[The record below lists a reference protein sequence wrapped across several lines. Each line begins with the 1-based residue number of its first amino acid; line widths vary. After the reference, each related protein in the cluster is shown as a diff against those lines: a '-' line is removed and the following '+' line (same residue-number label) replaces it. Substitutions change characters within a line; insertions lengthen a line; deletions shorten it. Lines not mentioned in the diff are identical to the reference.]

1 MKFFVGYD
9 KMTDGIKFD
18 TISAERKSLMR
29 RFFTEP
35 QNISGNVAEIF
46 EDAKHIE
53 KVLRMN
59 CGDKILIFDGTGA
72 EYTAQLVSIEKSVCR
87 AEVLEKSYSLS
98 EPKIKITLFQA
109 LPKAGKMETIIQKA
123 VELGVF
129 EIVPVMTERCVTK
142 INNKAAGE
150 EKAKRW
156 NKVSVE
162 AVKQCGRGLVPKVHE
177 PVTFEKAIEM
187 LKNLQIPLMPY
198 EMLGHEGQ
206 KGLKEILNS
215 NREAKEFGILVG
227 PEGGFAD
234 SEAEYAV
241 ENGIKAIGLGRRI
254 LRTETVA
261 SALIPMIM
269 FDRDEL

>member
-1 MKFFVGYD
+1 
-9 KMTDGIKFD
+9 
-18 TISAERKSLMR
+18 MR

-35 QNISGNVAEIF
+35 QNISGDIAEIF
-46 EDAKHIE
+46 EDSKHIE
-53 KVLRMN
+53 KVLRMS
-59 CGDKILIFDGTGA
+59 CGDRILVFDGTGT

-87 AEVLEKSYSLS
+87 AKILEKSVSLS
-98 EPKIKITLFQA
+98 EPQTKIWLFQA
-109 LPKAGKMETIIQKA
+109 LPKSGKMETIIQKA

-162 AVKQCGRGLVPKVHE
+162 AVKQCGRGLIPRVHE
-177 PVTFEKAIEM
+177 PVSFEKAVEM
-187 LKNLQIPLMPY
+187 LGKLQVPLMPY

-206 KGLKEILNS
+206 KGLKEILDAD
-215 NREAKEFGILVG
+215 REAAEFGIFVG
-227 PEGGFAD
+227 PEGGFSD

-241 ENGIKAIGLGRRI
+241 EQGIKTIGLGRRI

-269 FDRDEL
+269 FDRNEI

>member
-1 MKFFVGYD
+1 MKFFVIYG
-9 KMTDGIKFD
+9 KISVGIKFD
-18 TISAERKSLMR
+18 TISAERKTLMR

-35 QNISGNVAEIF
+35 QNISGNIAEIF

-59 CGDKILIFDGTGA
+59 CGDKIQIFDGTGA
-72 EYTAQLVSIEKSVCR
+72 EYTAQLDSIEKSVCK
-87 AEVLEKSYSLS
+87 AEILEKNFSLS
-98 EPKIKITLFQA
+98 EPKTRITLFQA
-109 LPKAGKMETIIQKA
+109 LPKAGKMEIIIQKA

-142 INNKAAGE
+142 INSKAAGD

-162 AVKQCGRGLVPKVHE
+162 AVKQCGRGLIPKVQQ
-177 PVTFEKAIEM
+177 PVSFEKAVEM
-187 LKNLQIPLMPY
+187 LKNLQVPLMPY

-206 KGLKEILNS
+206 KGLKEILDS
-215 NREAKEFGILVG
+215 DPTAKEFGILVG

-241 ENGIKAIGLGRRI
+241 ENGIKTIGLGRRI

-261 SALIPMIM
+261 SALIPIIM

>member
-1 MKFFVGYD
+1 
-9 KMTDGIKFD
+9 
-18 TISAERKSLMR
+18 MR

-35 QNISGNVAEIF
+35 QNIKGNIAEIF

-53 KVLRMN
+53 KVLRMS
-59 CGDKILIFDGTGA
+59 CGDKILVFDGTGA
-72 EYTAQLVSIEKSVCR
+72 EYTAQLISIEKSVCR
-87 AEVLEKSYSLS
+87 AEILETSVSLS
-98 EPKIKITLFQA
+98 EPQTKIWLFQA

-162 AVKQCGRGLVPKVHE
+162 AVKQCGRGLIPKVHE
-177 PVTFEKAIEM
+177 PVTFEKAVEM
-187 LKNLQIPLMPY
+187 MEGLEIPLMPY
-198 EMLGHEGQ
+198 EMLGHEGR

-215 NREAKEFGILVG
+215 NVDAKEFGIFVG
-227 PEGGFAD
+227 PEGGFAEA
-234 SEAEYAV
+234 EAEYAV
-241 ENGIKAIGLGRRI
+241 EHGIRAIGLGRRI

-269 FDRDEL
+269 FDRNEI

>member
-1 MKFFVGYD
+1 
-9 KMTDGIKFD
+9 
-18 TISAERKSLMR
+18 MR

-35 QNISGNVAEIF
+35 QNISGDIAEIF
-46 EDAKHIE
+46 EDSKHIE
-53 KVLRMN
+53 KVLRMS
-59 CGDKILIFDGTGA
+59 CGDRILVFDGTGT
-72 EYTAQLVSIEKSVCR
+72 EYTAELVSIEKSVCR
-87 AEVLEKSYSLS
+87 AKILEKSISLS
-98 EPKIKITLFQA
+98 EPNTKVWLFQA
-109 LPKAGKMETIIQKA
+109 LPKSGKMETIIQKA

-162 AVKQCGRGLVPKVHE
+162 AVKQCGRGLIPKVRE
-177 PVTFEKAIEM
+177 PIPFEAAIEM
-187 LKNLQIPLMPY
+187 MKKLQVPLMPY

-206 KGLKEILNS
+206 KGLKEILNAD
-215 NREAKEFGILVG
+215 REASEFGILVG
-227 PEGGFAD
+227 PEGGFSD
-234 SEAEYAV
+234 GEAEYAV
-241 ENGIKAIGLGRRI
+241 EQGIKAIGLGRRI

-269 FDRDEL
+269 FDRDEI

>member
-1 MKFFVGYD
+1 
-9 KMTDGIKFD
+9 
-18 TISAERKSLMR
+18 MR

-35 QNISGNVAEIF
+35 QNIKGNIAEIF

-53 KVLRMN
+53 KVLRMS
-59 CGDKILIFDGTGA
+59 CGDKILVFDGSGA
-72 EYTAQLVSIEKSVCR
+72 EHTAQLISIDKSVCR
-87 AEVLEKSYSLS
+87 AEILETNVSLS
-98 EPKIKITLFQA
+98 EPQTKIWLFQA
-109 LPKAGKMETIIQKA
+109 LPKSGKMETIIQKA

-162 AVKQCGRGLVPKVHE
+162 AVKQCGRGLVPRVQE
-177 PVTFEKAIEM
+177 PVTFEKAVEM
-187 LKNLQIPLMPY
+187 LGSLEIPLMPY

-206 KGLKEILNS
+206 KGLKGILDS
-215 NREAKEFGILVG
+215 NREAKEFGIFVG
-227 PEGGFAD
+227 PEGGFSD
-234 SEAEYAV
+234 YEAEYAV
-241 ENGIKAIGLGRRI
+241 EHGIRTIGLGRRI

-269 FDRDEL
+269 FDRDEI

>member
-1 MKFFVGYD
+1 
-9 KMTDGIKFD
+9 
-18 TISAERKSLMR
+18 MR

-35 QNISGNVAEIF
+35 QNISGDVVEIF

-59 CGDKILIFDGTGA
+59 CGDKILVFDGSGA
-72 EYTAQLVSIEKSVCR
+72 EYTAELTEINKTVCKGR
-87 AEVLEKSYSLS
+87 ILEKSFSLS
-98 EPKIKITLFQA
+98 EPKTRITLFQA
-109 LPKAGKMETIIQKA
+109 LPKTGKMETIIQKA

-162 AVKQCGRGLVPKVHE
+162 AVKQCGRGLIPKVLE
-177 PVTFEKAIEM
+177 PVSFEEAVAMMKE
-187 LKNLQIPLMPY
+187 LQVPLMPY
-198 EMLGHEGQ
+198 ELLGHEGQ
-206 KGLKEILNS
+206 RGLKEILDS
-215 NREAKEFGILVG
+215 EPSASEFGIFVG
-227 PEGGFAD
+227 PEGGFSD

-269 FDRDEL
+269 FHKDEI